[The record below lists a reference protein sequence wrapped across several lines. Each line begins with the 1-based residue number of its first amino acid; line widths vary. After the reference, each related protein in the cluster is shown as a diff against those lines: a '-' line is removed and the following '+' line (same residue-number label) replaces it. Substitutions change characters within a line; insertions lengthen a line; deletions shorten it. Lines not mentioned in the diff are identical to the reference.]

1 MSVITRFAPSPTGYL
16 HIGGARTAL
25 FNFLFAKRYGGQ
37 FLLRIEDTD
46 HERSTEAAV
55 AAIISGLDWLGL
67 SHQGEIVRQSRNA
80 ARHAAVAHEML
91 AAGTAYRCFA
101 TPEELTAM
109 RSAQIAAKQP
119 QRYDRRWRDRDPAE
133 VQARLNSGDPFVIR
147 LRAEASGTTTV
158 HDLVQGE
165 VTVDNSQMDDLVLLR
180 ADGTPTY
187 MVSVVVDDHD
197 MSITHVI
204 RGDDHLTNCFRQVQ
218 IYRAKGWSVP
228 QFAHIPLIHG
238 ADGTKLSKRHGAV
251 DLNQWRLDGYLPV
264 AMRNYLLRLGWSHG
278 DSEIISDEQAAAW
291 FSLEAVGRS
300 PSRLD
305 AKKLNSVNGHY
316 IQGLSAESLFAH
328 LAAYADYPL
337 GGGDRRSAAT
347 DLLPQEG
354 PGLFR
359 PDRPQTTEQD
369 PGRAGRAG
377 AGLFLPATGSDRQG
391 ADPGC
396 GLSQPGARARTLA
409 GGDRELTV
417 RRRLCRWN
425 LFSRWPGWGINMPR
439 CCGSPCQ
446 ARPFLRR
453 STIWC
458 SSWDGR
464 SSGTDSIFGRLE
476 RSKRFF

>member
-37 FLLRIEDTD
+37 FRLRIEDTD
-46 HERSTEAAV
+46 RERSTEAAV

-67 SHQGEIVRQSRNA
+67 AHQGEIVLQSRNA
-80 ARHAAVAHEML
+80 ARHATVAHEML

-133 VQARLNSGDPFVIR
+133 IQAMLSAGHPFVIR
-147 LRAEASGTTTV
+147 LRAEATGATTV

-187 MVSVVVDDHD
+187 MLSVVVDDHD
-197 MSITHVI
+197 MAITHVI

-218 IYRAKGWSVP
+218 IYRAMGWSVP
-228 QFAHIPLIHG
+228 EFAHIPLIHG

-251 DLNQWRLDGYLPV
+251 DLNQWRLDGYLPQ

-278 DSEIISDEQAAAW
+278 DAEVISDEQAAEW

-316 IQGLSAESLFAH
+316 IQGLPAESLFAH

-337 GGGDRRSAAT
+337 AAEIVARLQQTYCRKKDQDYSALIGLKQRSKTLVELVELARVY
-347 DLLPQEG
+347 
-354 PGLFR
+354 FCR
-359 PDRPQTTEQD
+359 P
-369 PGRAGRAG
+369 
-377 AGLFLPATGSDRQG
+377 AGLTDK
-391 ADPGC
+391 
-396 GLSQPGARARTLA
+396 ARTLVDSYP
-409 GGDRELTV
+409 GQGP
-417 RRRLCRWN
+417 RRLLQAILDYRPEATSP
-425 LFSRWPGWGINMPR
+425 LEFVQSLTGLGERTAEMLRIALS
-439 CCGSPCQ
+439 GSTVSPPLDDLVFVLG
-446 ARPFLRR
+446 REELRQ
-453 STIWC
+453 
-458 SSWDGR
+458 
-464 SSGTDSIFGRLE
+464 RLE
-476 RSKRFF
+476 GC